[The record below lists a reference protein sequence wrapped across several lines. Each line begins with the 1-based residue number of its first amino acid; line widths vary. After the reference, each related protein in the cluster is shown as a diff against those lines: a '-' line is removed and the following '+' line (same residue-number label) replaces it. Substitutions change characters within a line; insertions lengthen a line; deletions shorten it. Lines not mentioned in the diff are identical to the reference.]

1 MRKINLSFNILLA
14 ISLVGLTIL
23 LFSTNFLD
31 LIEGFISILLHPSL
45 LVTDYLAVGGLHAT
59 LLNAWILTSIAILIL
74 SKLKVQ
80 FNGIAFAGV
89 LTIFGFSFF
98 GKNVLNVAPIWLGFY
113 LFTLYKKTPLKNYTG
128 TFLFASGLAPLS
140 SFIAFGI
147 PNLELWYSIPLGIVA
162 GMLGG
167 FIAPMIVAIVG
178 KFHQGYNLYNTGFG
192 LGFIAL
198 LFNALLKSLQVDVS
212 VTTTVSFD
220 HHVFLSIFILIFS
233 ILSLMLAF
241 YLNRK
246 PWFPYLRL
254 LASTGSL
261 PSDYAKEYGVSAMLV
276 NTGFLGLYALLIVL
290 IYRFQISGPMFA
302 GIFTMIGFGGYGKHL
317 RNVIPVMTGL
327 TFATLLPS
335 FNIQDLGP
343 SIALFFVTA
352 VAPVAGKYGIFY
364 GLLAGFIH
372 LILTPHT
379 LALQGGF
386 DLYNNGFTAGFVAG
400 IVVAIAQQVTIKLK
414 MPSFKK
420 KLRS

>member
-14 ISLVGLTIL
+14 ISLVGFSIL
-23 LFSTNFLD
+23 LFSTNFID
-31 LIEGFISILLHPSL
+31 LIHGFIAIILHPSL
-45 LVTDYLAVGGLHAT
+45 LITDYLAVGGLYPT
-59 LLNAWILTSIAILIL
+59 LLNAWIVTSISILIL

-98 GKNVLNVAPIWLGFY
+98 GKNVFNVAPIWLGFY

-147 PNLELWYSIPLGIVA
+147 PSIQLWYSIPLGLIAGIV
-162 GMLGG
+162 GG
-167 FIAPMIVAIVG
+167 FITPMVVAIVG

-198 LFNALLKSLQVDVS
+198 VFNAILKSLQINVS
-212 VTTTVSFD
+212 VPTTVSYD
-220 HHVFLSIFILIFS
+220 YHLFLSIFILIFS
-233 ILSLMLAF
+233 LGSVTLAL

-246 PWFPYLRL
+246 PWFSYLRI

-261 PSDYAKEYGVSAMLV
+261 PSDYAKEYGVSAMLI
-276 NTGFLGLYALLIVL
+276 NTGILGLFALLIVL

-327 TFATLLPS
+327 TFATLLPA

-372 LILTPHT
+372 LTLTPYT
-379 LALQGGF
+379 FALQGGF

-400 IVVAIAQQVTIKLK
+400 IVVAIAQQITIKLK
-414 MPSFKK
+414 IPSFKR
-420 KLRS
+420 KLRA